1 VKGVPRAAES
11 ATTAASFLGVFC
23 KKEKS
28 ISGGGHVDVIATAC
42 SRVLNHPAQLVHNV
56 LLCVIGRAL
65 AFDDHLLSALA

>member
-1 VKGVPRAAES
+1 VEGVPRAAES

-42 SRVLNHPAQLVHNV
+42 GLNHAAQLVDNV

>member
-1 VKGVPRAAES
+1 VEGVPRAAES

-28 ISGGGHVDVIATAC
+28 ISGGEHVDVIATAC
-42 SRVLNHPAQLVHNV
+42 GLNHPAQLVDNV